1 MHALPTLQ
9 PGLPMQGGGLVHL
22 HARGARSG
30 LLRSQHQHR
39 VLQPKRGSSPN
50 IAGVFELSSSNE
62 VFESSIAQKKFIGVC
77 RSRQG
82 PCSI

>member
-30 LLRSQHQHR
+30 LLRSQYSFGGLCPR
-39 VLQPKRGSSPN
+39 RGSSPN
-50 IAGVFELSSSNE
+50 IDFRSSNG
-62 VFESSIAQKKFIGVC
+62 VFESSIAQKIFIGVC
-77 RSRQG
+77 G
-82 PCSI
+82 